1 MWTLSPAPLKGEGLG
16 RGEALRTLLPADESK
31 PWTRFAGL
39 VESGDLRSRLRIDDV
54 VYGER
59 P

>member
-1 MWTLSPAPLKGEGLG
+1 LKGEGLG
-16 RGEALRTLLPADESK
+16 RGEALRTVLPADESK

-39 VESGDLRSRLRIDDV
+39 VESGDPRSSLRIDDV
-54 VYGER
+54 VDAER